1 MCQSFPDSLLG
12 AKQRKVFV
20 AQLCWTL
27 GDPVDYSPPV
37 TSVHGILQARILEW
51 VDIPFSRGSSQC
63 RNEPG
68 FPALQADSLSLSHL
82 GSPHR
87 HILLID
93 RNNH

>member
-51 VDIPFSRGSSQC
+51 VDIPFSRGSSPVL
-63 RNEPG
+63 EPES
-68 FPALQADSLSLSHL
+68 PALQADSLSNEPPGKPPTNSL
-82 GSPHR
+82 P
-87 HILLID
+87 
-93 RNNH
+93 N